1 MLNTV
6 LLFTPP
12 NQIAS
17 STTCG
22 HFRPIVSNTVS
33 TKSMLAH
40 LLSTINHWFQIIR
53 VFGHLHFRC
62 YSTWSMAYTKFLIL
76 IWSRIL
82 RSTQKT
88 KLALKKDVHL
98 AFFWKE
104 NFDRRKQRHQVVAPK
119 NISCKIFKVKNYTM
133 SEVFRLLGPFYRV
146 ADFCSGGLTF
156 GVSEHLLL
164 LKNI

>member
-1 MLNTV
+1 
-6 LLFTPP
+6 
-12 NQIAS
+12 
-17 STTCG
+17 
-22 HFRPIVSNTVS
+22 
-33 TKSMLAH
+33 MLAH
-40 LLSTINHWFQIIR
+40 LLSTINHWLQIIR